1 MSNSILKAFIL
12 LIGMTV
18 LSSCNNEKRQYL
30 NSFED
35 FVDKV
40 ESNYQSYTF
49 DDWKRSFDMF
59 KVYEE
64 EYEQHKD
71 KMTADDEA
79 FVSSLEDRYFTVLKK
94 APRNMLRDLYPTI
107 STLLGEEGQNWVHQW
122 ESHLIDLGNDF
133 QELLD
138 MFDD

>member
-1 MSNSILKAFIL
+1 MSNSILKACII

-35 FVDKV
+35 FVV
-40 ESNYQSYTF
+40 NIESNYQSYTF
-49 DDWKRSFDMF
+49 DDWKRSFDTF

-64 EYEQHKD
+64 EYEQYKD
-71 KMTADDEA
+71 KMTADDES
-79 FVSSLEDRYFTVLKK
+79 FVSSLEERYFTVLKR

-107 STLLGEEGQNWVHQW
+107 STLLGEEGQNWVNQF
-122 ESHLIDLGNDF
+122 ESHLRDLGDDF
-133 QELLD
+133 RDLMD
-138 MFDD
+138 MIGD